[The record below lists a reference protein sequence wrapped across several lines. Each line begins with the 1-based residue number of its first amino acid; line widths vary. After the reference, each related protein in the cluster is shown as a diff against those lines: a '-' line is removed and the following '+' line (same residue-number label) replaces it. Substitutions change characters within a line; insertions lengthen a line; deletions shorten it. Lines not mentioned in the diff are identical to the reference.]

1 MVLGSLLGFAGFML
15 YDSIHRKA
23 QTRNAPWALVPEN
36 RRLPL
41 ACFGGPLC
49 AIALFWLGWTSS
61 PNVHWIVPMLA
72 GIPFGLGFFF
82 IFGALL
88 NYVGDAYK
96 TFSASAMAAISCAR
110 SAGSATLP
118 FGAGPMYESLG
129 VHWASTLLAFLSIL
143 LSVVPFV
150 FIAYGEKLRAASQF
164 SQQMA
169 KAQECEAIDNSQAS
183 SSRELVTAQYN
194 TRNEL
199 ELRGSILVEDR
210 YSL

>member
-1 MVLGSLLGFAGFML
+1 
-15 YDSIHRKA
+15 
-23 QTRNAPWALVPEN
+23 
-36 RRLPL
+36 
-41 ACFGGPLC
+41 
-49 AIALFWLGWTSS
+49 
-61 PNVHWIVPMLA
+61 MLA

-96 TFSASAMAAISCAR
+96 TFSASATAAISCAR

-118 FGAGPMYESLG
+118 FGAGPMYKSLG

-150 FIAYGEKLRAASQF
+150 FIVYGKKLRAASHF
-164 SQQMA
+164 SQQLA
-169 KAQECEAIDNSQAS
+169 KAQECQAIDNSQAS
-183 SSRELVTAQYN
+183 NSREFARAQHN

-199 ELRGSILVEDR
+199 DLRVEIR
-210 YSL
+210 V